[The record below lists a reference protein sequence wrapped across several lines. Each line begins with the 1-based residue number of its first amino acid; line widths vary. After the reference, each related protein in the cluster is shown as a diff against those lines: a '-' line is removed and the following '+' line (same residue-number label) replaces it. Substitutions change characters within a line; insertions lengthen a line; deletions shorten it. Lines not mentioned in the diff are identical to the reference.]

1 MGFSQLRL
9 FPITERGNTGL
20 PTYGTPLSLQTDKR
34 SAEVNSVEI
43 SIEYVTKE
51 KVLSADDTEEVKEVV
66 VRFGGTLKVYDVL
79 SSALDS
85 VLGYEIDRNGNVV
98 ETVNSG
104 TKKHFG
110 LYFRCKN
117 SRDVKFQKYIYDV
130 EFLKP
135 NETHATDSGDGTATI
150 DLKFNGK
157 IITADGKSYPAF
169 NVYEGK
175 IGYIAEGSEPIT
187 MQFPVFN
194 QSANG

>member
-1 MGFSQLRL
+1 MGFCQLRL

-20 PTYGTPLSLQTDKR
+20 PVYGTPVSLQTDKK

-43 SIEYVTKE
+43 SIEFVSKE
-51 KVLSADDTEEVKEVV
+51 KVLAADDTEEVREVI

-79 SSALDS
+79 ASALDS
-85 VLGYEIDRNGNVV
+85 VLGYEIDKNGNVV

-104 TKKHFG
+104 NKKHFG

-150 DLKFNGK
+150 DLKFNGR
-157 IITADGKSYPAF
+157 IITADGKKYPAF

-175 IGYIAEGSEPIT
+175 LGYLEEGIEPT
-187 MQFPVFN
+187 LMKFPVFN
-194 QSANG
+194 QSTNS

>member
-20 PTYGTPLSLQTDKR
+20 PVYGVPIGLQTDKK
-34 SAEVNSVEI
+34 AQEVNSVEI

-51 KVLSADDTEEVKEVV
+51 KTLSADDTEEVREAV
-66 VRFGGTLKVYDVL
+66 VRFTGTIKVYDVL
-79 SSALDS
+79 KDALGS
-85 VLGYEIDRNGNVV
+85 VLGYTIDANGNVV
-98 ETVNSG
+98 ETVNAG
-104 TKKHFG
+104 TKKSFG
-110 LYFRCKN
+110 LFFRCKN

-150 DLKFNGK
+150 DLKFNGR
-157 IITADGKSYPAF
+157 IICADGKSYPAF

-175 IGYIAEGSEPIT
+175 AGYVEEGEEPT
-187 MQFPVFN
+187 EMLFPDFTASSN
-194 QSANG
+194 S